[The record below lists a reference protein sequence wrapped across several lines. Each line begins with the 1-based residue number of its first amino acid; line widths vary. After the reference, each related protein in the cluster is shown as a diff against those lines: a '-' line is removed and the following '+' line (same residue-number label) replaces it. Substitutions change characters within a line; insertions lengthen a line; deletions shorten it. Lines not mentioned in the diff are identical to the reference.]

1 MAEVG
6 WAEGVCPVC
15 GRVWR
20 RERPADFAICD
31 CYKYCPVCGK
41 EMQSYTPDLNPRTY
55 RSEDV
60 DDPTGD
66 AIKHEATIR
75 TRFYCPDC
83 DYYSDGVPVEVK
95 LR

>member
-20 RERPADFAICD
+20 RERPADSVLCD
-31 CYKYCPVCGK
+31 CYKYCPVSGK
-41 EMQSYTPDLNPRTY
+41 EMQPYTPDLNPRTY
-55 RSEDV
+55 RNENI
-60 DDPTGD
+60 DDPAGE
-66 AIKHEATIR
+66 ASNHEATIE
-75 TRFYCPDC
+75 TRLYCPDC
-83 DYYSDGVPVEVK
+83 SYYSDGTPVEVK

>member
-20 RERPADFAICD
+20 RERPADSVLCD

-41 EMQSYTPDLNPRTY
+41 EMQPYTPDLNPRTY
-55 RSEDV
+55 RNENTA
-60 DDPTGD
+60 DPTGQ
-66 AIKHEATIR
+66 ASQHEGTLQ
-75 TRFYCPDC
+75 TKLYCPNC
-83 DYYSDGVPVEVK
+83 GYYSDGVPVEVK
-95 LR
+95 LK